1 MHLLVYPIK
10 KKRELRM
17 ILITGIS
24 GFIGQHVASIFV
36 KNGYDVVGVD
46 IKPKPDNSELINCK
60 HYQLDINSLDF
71 ENVFKE
77 NSIEFIVHLAA
88 NSSVPYSVNNPLEDA
103 EVNYLGSIRTV
114 SLAKKYGVKRF
125 IAASTAA
132 LYAHP
137 RYLPVKETH
146 PPNCLSP
153 YAITKQSMEYYIVLS
168 GINYTI
174 LRFSNVY
181 GPGQNKKGEAGVISL
196 FIDAM
201 KANEE
206 VKVFGDGEQ
215 IRDFIYVGDIARAI
229 FEVAQSENC
238 VNKIMNISANKATTI
253 NELFYKLKELLN
265 YEKSPVYLPE
275 REGDIKASILDNTLA
290 KETFGFEPTVDIE
303 TGLSETLNL
312 KERVCNDRI

>member
-1 MHLLVYPIK
+1 
-10 KKRELRM
+10 M

-24 GFIGQHVASIFV
+24 GFIGQHIAQAFIQKGFEVI
-36 KNGYDVVGVD
+36 GVD
-46 IKPKPDNSELINCK
+46 IKPKPDNQVLGDYK
-60 HYQLDINSLDF
+60 HYQIDINSTDF
-71 ENVFKE
+71 ERVFQE
-77 NSIEFIVHLAA
+77 NNIDCLVHLAA

-103 EVNYLGSIRTV
+103 EANYLGSIKTV
-114 SLAKKYGVKRF
+114 SLAKKYNVNRF

-132 LYAHP
+132 VYAHP

-201 KANEE
+201 KNGED
-206 VKVFGDGEQ
+206 VKIFGDGEQ
-215 IRDFIYVGDIARAI
+215 IRDFIFVKDIANAVL
-229 FEVAQSENC
+229 EVSQNTNC
-238 VNKIMNISANKATTI
+238 INKIMNISANKATTI
-253 NELFYKLKELLN
+253 NELFNILKKILN
-265 YEKSPVYLPE
+265 YNKYPIYLPE
-275 REGDIKASILDNTLA
+275 RQGDIKASVLDNTLA
-290 KETFGFEPTVDIE
+290 NETFGFEPSVDIE
-303 TGLSETLNL
+303 EGLNVTINY
-312 KERVCNDRI
+312 

>member
-1 MHLLVYPIK
+1 
-10 KKRELRM
+10 M

-24 GFIGQHVASIFV
+24 GFIGQHVAFQFI
-36 KNGYDVVGVD
+36 KNGMEVVGAD
-46 IKPKPDNSELINCK
+46 INPKSDNFELGNYK
-60 HYQLDINSLDF
+60 HYQLDINSTDF
-71 ENVFKE
+71 ERVFVE
-77 NSIEFIVHLAA
+77 NNIECVVHLAA

-103 EVNYLGSIRTV
+103 QTNYIGSIRTV

-132 LYAHP
+132 VYAHP

-181 GPGQNKKGEAGVISL
+181 GPGQNKTGVVSL
-196 FIDAM
+196 FVNAM
-201 KANEE
+201 KNNEE
-206 VKVFGDGEQ
+206 IKIFGDGEQ

-229 FEVAQSENC
+229 FDVSQSENC
-238 VNKIMNISANKATTI
+238 INKIMNISANKATTI
-253 NELFYKLKELLN
+253 NELFNKLKDLLN
-265 YEKSPVYLPE
+265 YDKDPIYLPE
-275 REGDIKASILDNTLA
+275 REGDIKASVLDNSLA

-303 TGLSETLNL
+303 TGLCETLNIR
-312 KERVCNDRI
+312 ERICNG

>member
-1 MHLLVYPIK
+1 
-10 KKRELRM
+10 M

-24 GFIGQHVASIFV
+24 GFIGQHVASVFI
-36 KNGYDVVGVD
+36 KNGFGVVGVD
-46 IKPKPDNSELINCK
+46 KNEKSDNFELGDYK
-60 HYQLDINSLDF
+60 HYQVDINSADF
-71 ENVFKE
+71 ERVFVE
-77 NSIEFIVHLAA
+77 NNIDCVVHLAA

-103 EVNYLGSIRTV
+103 QTNYIGSIRTV

-132 LYAHP
+132 VYAHP

-181 GPGQNKKGEAGVISL
+181 GPGQNKTGVVSL
-196 FIDAM
+196 FVNAM
-201 KANEE
+201 KNNEE
-206 VKVFGDGEQ
+206 IKIYGDGEQ
-215 IRDFIYVGDIARAI
+215 IRDFIYVGDVVRAI
-229 FEVAQSENC
+229 FDVSQNENC
-238 VNKIMNISANKATTI
+238 INKIMNISANKATTI
-253 NELFYKLKELLN
+253 NELFNKLKELLN
-265 YEKSPVYLPE
+265 YDKNPIYLPE
-275 REGDIKASILDNTLA
+275 REGDIKASVLDNSLA

-303 TGLSETLNL
+303 TGLCETLNI
-312 KERVCNDRI
+312 KERVCYDRV

>member
-1 MHLLVYPIK
+1 
-10 KKRELRM
+10 M

-24 GFIGQHVASIFV
+24 GFIGQHVAQAFIEKGFEV
-36 KNGYDVVGVD
+36 IGVD
-46 IKPKPDNSELINCK
+46 IKPKPENAVLKSCR
-60 HYQLDINSLDF
+60 HYQVDIQSPDF

-77 NSIEFIVHLAA
+77 NKIDCLIHLAA
-88 NSSVPYSVNNPLEDA
+88 NSSVPYSVNYPLEDA
-103 EVNYLGSIRTV
+103 EVNYLGSIKTV
-114 SLAKKYGVKRF
+114 SLAKKYNVTRF

-132 LYAHP
+132 VYAHP

-201 KANEE
+201 KENGE
-206 VKVFGDGEQ
+206 VKIFGDGEQ
-215 IRDFIYVGDIARAI
+215 IRDFIYVKDIANAI
-229 FEVAQSENC
+229 LEVSQNENC
-238 VNKIMNISANKATTI
+238 VNKIMNISSNKATTI
-253 NELFYKLKELLN
+253 NELFNILKRILN
-265 YEKSPVYLPE
+265 YNKYPVYLPE
-275 REGDIKASILDNTLA
+275 RQGDIKASVLDNTLA
-290 KETFGFEPTVDIE
+290 HETFGFTPSINIE
-303 TGLSETLNL
+303 EGLNATLNL
-312 KERVCNDRI
+312 

>member
-1 MHLLVYPIK
+1 MSK
-10 KKRELRM
+10 

-24 GFIGQHVASIFV
+24 GFIGQHVAELFLDNSYEII
-36 KNGYDVVGVD
+36 GVD
-46 IKPKPDNSELINCK
+46 IKPRSDNEKLNNYK
-60 HYQLDINSLDF
+60 HYQVDINSEEF

-77 NSIEFIVHLAA
+77 NEIDCLIHLAA

-103 EVNYLGSIRTV
+103 AVNYIGSIKTV
-114 SLAKKYGVKRF
+114 HLAKKYNVKRF
-125 IAASTAA
+125 VAASTAA

-201 KANEE
+201 LANDD
-206 VKVFGDGEQ
+206 VKIFGDGEQ
-215 IRDFIYVGDIARAI
+215 IRDFVYVKDVANAI
-229 FEVAQSENC
+229 LESIKNENC
-238 VNKIMNISANKATTI
+238 NNKIMNISANKATTI
-253 NELFYKLKELLN
+253 NELFNKLKEILN
-265 YEKSPVYLPE
+265 YTKDPVYLPE
-275 REGDIKASILDNTLA
+275 REGDIKASILDNSLA
-290 KETFGFEPTVDIE
+290 VETFGFNPQTDIE
-303 TGLSETLNL
+303 TGLKSTLL
-312 KERVCNDRI
+312 TQK